1 MSRGVKKT
9 TLVKKEV
16 FSFNRIGALMWFF
29 NSRVFRRRNFGKLQ
43 LKIFDSFIWLLR
55 RIDKFL
61 PLPGLSLIVVAQK
74 PD

>member
-1 MSRGVKKT
+1 
-9 TLVKKEV
+9 
-16 FSFNRIGALMWFF
+16 MWFF

-43 LKIFDSFIWLLR
+43 LKIFDSCIWVLR